1 MAPSPSVSAR
11 AAAFA
16 SFRFC
21 YSLFLK
27 KNDLTLRFAVPAT
40 HALSV
45 CTFAASGDVLEFGIA
60 KGDGDKIKPG
70 RITMFETT
78 EQVALMRGLVLG
90 TSLLI
95 DDGLLEV
102 KVTEIKS
109 ATEVLVVVVAGGV
122 IKARKGVN
130 VPDLMI
136 DCSALPA
143 KARLPAEREKN
154 EDNYKKIGQQTHTQ
168 APLFDSFFSFFSFG
182 CVRLAAL
189 CLCTIYLPSY
199 ASVSY
204 IRTLRTRS
212 TCWRSTRP
220 WTTFACPLRKKR
232 ATCRSSSTS
241 WTGCK
246 CRKRSGPTCAPRSKS
261 PKP

>member
-1 MAPSPSVSAR
+1 M
-11 AAAFA
+11 
-16 SFRFC
+16 
-21 YSLFLK
+21 
-27 KNDLTLRFAVPAT
+27 
-40 HALSV
+40 
-45 CTFAASGDVLEFGIA
+45 FAASGDVLEFGIA
-60 KGDGDKIKPG
+60 KGEGDKIKPG

-143 KARLPAEREKN
+143 KVKLPAERE
-154 EDNYKKIGQQTHTQ
+154 ERSYLLKIGQETHTHRRPCLTLSFRSSHS
-168 APLFDSFFSFFSFG
+168 AACAIRLLF
-182 CVRLAAL
+182 
-189 CLCTIYLPSY
+189 
-199 ASVSY
+199 VSY

-246 CRKRSGPTCAPRSKS
+246 CRKISGPTCAPRSKS
-261 PKP
+261 LKP